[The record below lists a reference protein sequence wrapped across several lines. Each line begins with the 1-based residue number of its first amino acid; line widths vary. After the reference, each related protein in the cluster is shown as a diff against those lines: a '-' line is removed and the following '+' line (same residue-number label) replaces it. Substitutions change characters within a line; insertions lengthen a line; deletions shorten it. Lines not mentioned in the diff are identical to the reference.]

1 VKTLITIFIIV
12 LCTSIFAQDEYFLAL
27 DKPGRINRIRF
38 YTYDFISIRMFN
50 EKLWIEGEIE
60 MIEKDKI
67 FINGKSYEIAQVNYL
82 KIDRLSGMN
91 RRFKRLAMGGV
102 MFLGIFS
109 INSLANNST
118 PFLSRGEWLA
128 PICLVSPFLI
138 LQPFRIRKYKIGQQR
153 VLKTI
158 GYQPFT
164 Y

>member
-1 VKTLITIFIIV
+1 M
-12 LCTSIFAQDEYFLAL
+12 CSSSFAQDEYFLAL

-50 EKLWIEGEIE
+50 EKLWVEGEIE
-60 MIEKDKI
+60 MIEQEKL
-67 FINGKSYEIAQVNYL
+67 FINGKSYEINQVNYV
-82 KIDRLSGMN
+82 KIDRLSGLN
-91 RRFKRLAMGGV
+91 TRLKRLAIGGV
-102 MFLGIFS
+102 MFFGIFS
-109 INSLANNST
+109 INSLANIST